1 MTTSKKI
8 ALFILF
14 FPSFFLMADEASL
27 KKLIEA
33 SYPKY
38 KIESI
43 KKTSYSGLYE
53 VFMGG
58 QIIYTDEK
66 FSFLIAEG
74 HIVDPKTKKDLT
86 GERLEDLTKVDFSS
100 LPLNSAIKTVKGDG
114 SRKLVVFADVD
125 CPFCKRL
132 EQNEFTHLNNVTIYT
147 FLFPIEKLHPD
158 AKNKSQL
165 IWCAKD
171 RSKAWTD
178 WSLNDV
184 LPSGKISCEPPTEQ
198 ILELGSKLG
207 ISSTPTLIFSNGKR
221 MLGAQPYKEIE
232 KALNNTKS

>member
-1 MTTSKKI
+1 MDLKKTI
-8 ALFILF
+8 VFIV
-14 FPSFFLMADEASL
+14 FFLPLYLIADEANL
-27 KKLIEA
+27 KKMIEA
-33 SYPKY
+33 LYPKY
-38 KIESI
+38 KVESI

-58 QIIYTDEK
+58 QIIYTDDK

-86 GERLEDLTKVDFSS
+86 GERLEDLTKIDFSS
-100 LPLNSAIKTVKGDG
+100 LPLASAIKTIKGNG
-114 SRKLVVFADVD
+114 ARKLVVFADVD

-132 EQNEFTHLNNVTIYT
+132 EKNEFTHLNDITIYT

-171 RSKAWTD
+171 KSKAWLD
-178 WSLNDV
+178 WSLNDT
-184 LPSGKISCEPPTEQ
+184 LPSDKTTCEVPTEKN
-198 ILELGSKLG
+198 LELGAKLG
-207 ISSTPTLIFSNGKR
+207 ITSTPTLIFSDGRR
-221 MLGAQPYKEIE
+221 MLGAQPFEEIE
-232 KALNNTKS
+232 KMLNSTKS

>member
-27 KKLIEA
+27 KKMIEA

-38 KIESI
+38 KVESI

-100 LPLNSAIKTVKGDG
+100 LPLNSAIKIVKGDG

-158 AKNKSQL
+158 AKK
-165 IWCAKD
+165 
-171 RSKAWTD
+171 
-178 WSLNDV
+178 
-184 LPSGKISCEPPTEQ
+184 
-198 ILELGSKLG
+198 
-207 ISSTPTLIFSNGKR
+207 
-221 MLGAQPYKEIE
+221 
-232 KALNNTKS
+232 

>member
-27 KKLIEA
+27 KKMIEA

-38 KIESI
+38 KVESI

-86 GERLEDLTKVDFSS
+86 GERLEDLTKVDFRPC
-100 LPLNSAIKTVKGDG
+100 LLIPLLK
-114 SRKLVVFADVD
+114 
-125 CPFCKRL
+125 
-132 EQNEFTHLNNVTIYT
+132 
-147 FLFPIEKLHPD
+147 
-158 AKNKSQL
+158 QL
-165 IWCAKD
+165 
-171 RSKAWTD
+171 KAMVRE
-178 WSLNDV
+178 S
-184 LPSGKISCEPPTEQ
+184 
-198 ILELGSKLG
+198 
-207 ISSTPTLIFSNGKR
+207 
-221 MLGAQPYKEIE
+221 
-232 KALNNTKS
+232 

>member
-1 MTTSKKI
+1 
-8 ALFILF
+8 
-14 FPSFFLMADEASL
+14 
-27 KKLIEA
+27 
-33 SYPKY
+33 
-38 KIESI
+38 
-43 KKTSYSGLYE
+43 
-53 VFMGG
+53 
-58 QIIYTDEK
+58 
-66 FSFLIAEG
+66 
-74 HIVDPKTKKDLT
+74 
-86 GERLEDLTKVDFSS
+86 

-171 RSKAWTD
+171 RSKAWAD
-178 WSLNDV
+178 WSLNDA
-184 LPSGKISCEPPTEQ
+184 LPSGKASCEPPTEQ

-207 ISSTPTLIFSNGKR
+207 ITSTPTLIFSNGKR

>member
-1 MTTSKKI
+1 MTIKKI
-8 ALFILF
+8 ITSTLLF
-14 FPSFFLMADEASL
+14 FSFHLMADEVSL
-27 KKLIEA
+27 RKLIES

-38 KIESI
+38 KVESI
-43 KKTSYSGLYE
+43 KKTSYSELYE

-58 QIIYTDEK
+58 QIIYTDDK

-74 HIVDPKTKKDLT
+74 RIVDPKTKKDLT

-100 LPLNSAIKTVKGDG
+100 LPLGLAIKTVKGDG
-114 SRKLVVFADVD
+114 SRKLAVFADVD

-132 EQNEFTHLNNVTIYT
+132 EKNEFTHLNNVTIYT

-171 RSKAWTD
+171 RAKAWHD
-178 WSLNDV
+178 WSINDE
-184 LPSGKISCEPPTEQ
+184 LPLGKAACEAPTLQ
-198 ILELGSKLG
+198 TLELGSKLG
-207 ISSTPTLIFSNGKR
+207 VTSTPTLIFSDGKR

-232 KALNNTKS
+232 KGLNGAKS

>member
-1 MTTSKKI
+1 MTLKKI
-8 ALFILF
+8 IPFILF
-14 FPSFFLMADEASL
+14 FNSSYIMADEASL
-27 KKLIEA
+27 KKMIEA
-33 SYPKY
+33 SYPKL
-38 KIESI
+38 KVESI
-43 KKTSYSGLYE
+43 KKTTYSGLYE

-74 HIVDPKTKKDLT
+74 HVVDPKTKKDLT
-86 GERLEDLTKVDFSS
+86 GERLEDLTKIDFSS

-114 SRKLVVFADVD
+114 SRILVVFADVD

-132 EQNEFTHLNNVTIYT
+132 EQNEFINLNNVTIYT

-171 RSKAWTD
+171 RSKAWLD
-178 WSLNDV
+178 WALKDM
-184 LPSGKISCEPPTEQ
+184 LPSGKGICEAPTEQ
-198 ILELGSKLG
+198 ILALGSKLG
-207 ISSTPTLIFSNGKR
+207 IISTPTLIFSDGRR

-232 KALNNTKS
+232 KVLNSIKL